1 MIISCSECNTR
12 FVVAPQAI
20 GPGGRRVKCSKCGHI
35 WFEEP
40 PEEDIEI
47 VPERVIKPS
56 PKDEAQDKH
65 GKQGEPSKDGET
77 TSPRAENTEQDRQEK
92 DKQEES
98 LGIFGDDFKTNV
110 PAVVEDHS
118 VAVRLGWFVLFLL
131 LIGGAVALYQFR
143 GWFEDKSQVAE
154 TLYEKWD
161 YAVLGVKPPPA
172 KTPPPIE
179 VTQPH
184 PSSYLTI
191 RQSAEVRV
199 VEDSP
204 SLVVAV
210 EVSSQAPFEINLPP
224 MEGVLRN
231 AEGGELFT
239 WTQMIDPSVVP
250 ANGVLQFQVIV
261 DNVPAETAQ
270 AELVFDWPEGP

>member
-1 MIISCSECNTR
+1 MIISCSECSTR
-12 FVVAPQAI
+12 YVVAPRAI
-20 GPGGRRVKCSKCGHI
+20 GPAGRRVKCSKCGHV

-40 PEEDIEI
+40 PAEDLEI
-47 VPERVIKPS
+47 VPEKVVKAAAEPENN
-56 PKDEAQDKH
+56 PEKEAGGPKEKDETEAQREKPENDE
-65 GKQGEPSKDGET
+65 QKD
-77 TSPRAENTEQDRQEK
+77 EK
-92 DKQEES
+92 KEDP